1 MRGFKPS
8 PNKNGMAITE
18 LPKSVGEFHAN
29 IAEAKM
35 INALFRKFFACMQLA
50 ALRPGNGD
58 FSKNFT
64 KASDGNWL
72 PEHPN

>member
-1 MRGFKPS
+1 
-8 PNKNGMAITE
+8 MAITE
-18 LPKSVGEFHAN
+18 LPKSIGEFQAN

-50 ALRPGNGD
+50 AVRPGKGD

-64 KASDGNWL
+64 KAGDGNWL
-72 PEHPN
+72 PGEPNYTNRLNI